1 MKKIISTLLALTISL
16 SLAGCASSP
25 APSSSATPSETSGS
39 ETPNQETPAQE
50 QSEANGEPIKISFWH
65 GYTPDKAEKLDE
77 MIALYQESNTNVII
91 EPQFIASGE
100 EMLTK
105 VQTSVMAGQQP
116 DLLWGFPTWTGV
128 LQSTGKLLPLDN
140 LVGDFKSDIAE
151 GPWDVATFDNQIYS
165 VPIEGGTLLLIY
177 NQDMFDEAG
186 ITAAPT
192 TWEELTETAKKLTNN
207 DHKGIYIAAE
217 PNERTT
223 WTWLCFLAQN
233 GGKLLTADQSAVGF
247 DKETGKEALQYY
259 TDFILAGSAPQTSGG
274 QDPFLEKQVAMTI
287 ATQGAAKSYKE
298 KFEMNIGVAK
308 LPQNKAKASGLGSNH
323 YFMFDNGDTAKQEAV
338 MDFVQWMV
346 TGDAQAEWAI
356 ATGYIPVSKSAGDS
370 QVFANYVNENP
381 FMEVAAQS
389 LQMGVGRPSIEQYPK
404 ISNAISAVVEEIV
417 YGKTDAD
424 AGMDKILAEINNILK

>member
-1 MKKIISTLLALTISL
+1 MKKMVATLLALTLSF
-16 SLAGCASSP
+16 SLAGCASK
-25 APSSSATPSETSGS
+25 APSSSETPS
-39 ETPNQETPAQE
+39 QEAPAQG
-50 QSEANGEPIKISFWH
+50 EAEAPTDAMKITFWH

-77 MIALYQESNTNVII
+77 MIALYQQTNTNVII

-128 LQSTGKLLPLDN
+128 LQSTGKLLPLDG
-140 LVGDFKSDIAE
+140 LVGDLKADIAQ
-151 GPWDVATFDNQIYS
+151 GLWDVATFDNSIYS

-192 TWEELTETAKKLTNN
+192 TWEELADTAKKLTNN

-223 WTWLCFLAQN
+223 WTWMCFLAQN
-233 GGKLLTADQSAVGF
+233 GGKLLNEDQSGVGF
-247 DKETGKEALQYY
+247 DKETGKAALAYY

-298 KFEMNIGVAK
+298 KYEMNIGVAK
-308 LPQNKAKASGLGSNH
+308 LPKNVAEASGLGSNH
-323 YFMFDNGDTAKQEAV
+323 YFMFDNGDAAKQEAV
-338 MDFVQWMV
+338 MDFVKWMA

-370 QVFANYVNENP
+370 QVFAEYVTENP
-381 FMEVAAQS
+381 FMEIAAES

-417 YGKTDAD
+417 YGRTDAD
-424 AGMDKILAEINNILK
+424 AGIDRIIAEVNDILKQ